1 MKSKALHI
9 DPFKCD
15 GCKECETACAA
26 KHTGSRRI
34 ARKRIG
40 VLGSVAPGNGDE
52 RGRGGFFVPSTC
64 QQCIDPP
71 CMAICPKNAIR
82 RDHDPERVVLDTS
95 LCVGCTMCVSACP
108 TGSMAF
114 AHDVGLPYKC
124 ELCDGDPECVRVCER
139 RALEYRPHK
148 LNHPNVR
155 QSALRLL
162 SASRSK
168 IAPAGGQ
175 DEQPEKE

>member
-1 MKSKALHI
+1 MKSRALQI
-9 DPFKCD
+9 DPLKCD

-26 KHTGSRRI
+26 KHSGSRKI

-40 VLGSVAPGNGDE
+40 VLDGGPRNGE
-52 RGRGGFFVPSTC
+52 EKASFFVPSTC
-64 QQCIDPP
+64 QQCTDPP
-71 CMAICPKNAIR
+71 CMAICPKKAIK
-82 RDHDPERVVLDTS
+82 RDHDPDRVVLDTS

-124 ELCDGDPECVRVCER
+124 ELCDGDPECVRVCEK
-139 RALEYRPHK
+139 RALEYLPSYK
-148 LNHPNVR
+148 LHHPRAR

-162 SASRSK
+162 AAAGSK
-168 IAPAGGQ
+168 VTSTNGQ
-175 DEQPEKE
+175 SEQMEKE

>member
-1 MKSKALHI
+1 MKSRALHI
-9 DPFKCD
+9 DPLKCD
-15 GCKECETACAA
+15 GCRECETACATRH
-26 KHTGSRRI
+26 KGSRKI

-40 VLGSVAPGNGDE
+40 ILGGGPGNGDE
-52 RGRGGFFVPSTC
+52 KGTFFVPSTC
-64 QQCIDPP
+64 QQCVDPP

-82 RDHDPERVVLDTS
+82 RDSDPERVVLDTS

-139 RALEYRPHK
+139 RALEYRPAYK
-148 LNHPNVR
+148 LHHPTVR

-162 SASRSK
+162 GASRAK
-168 IAPAGGQ
+168 IASTNGQ